1 MTRKESVINIFN
13 TILLIALLC
22 VIVGQL
28 YITFIKYEEKF
39 ENPIKVTKQDYGN
52 DFISQYGN
60 RYDEMKKMLNKPVR
74 MTYVGEPNEDFSSG
88 CLHYFLTQYY
98 LSPNLILRNNVVR
111 DTIIYNLYVSKQM
124 DPATNFHLNNGWHVI
139 KDFNNGL
146 ILLAK

>member
-1 MTRKESVINIFN
+1 MTKKASVINIFN

-28 YITFIKYEEKF
+28 YVTFIKYEEKF

-60 RYDEMKKMLNKPVR
+60 RYDEIKKMFSKPVR
-74 MTYVGEPNEDFSSG
+74 MAYVGEPNEDFPIG

-111 DTIIYNLYVSKQM
+111 DTIIYNLYTSKQM
-124 DPATNFHLNNGWHVI
+124 DAATNFHLNNGWHMI